1 MMRYIFVPVYMPPKT
16 ADLPHHVSLLVIC
29 PVTKTLEFLDSDNKP
44 ADDDY
49 THGLVGRI
57 MQWMST
63 FLDSPENLDAPQ
75 FVPEEWQFRDS
86 RSKQQEK
93 SSSDCGVYALTQA
106 QYLAFGYDY
115 SQSEEQQWP
124 SNAGYSLAYS
134 HRRFRITTDITGAGV
149 PAPFFT
155 FLNPDF
161 RLNQIQNHQYYPILD
176 TPPVLTGRTWR
187 GYRKHPQ
194 FGNLL
199 TATLRNRR
207 TCYVGCRYKTWL
219 VRHCRRNLRFY
230 PNYTD
235 ASGTGRSMKYFRE
248 WVEQMDQNRLSGAFN
263 PKPFDKDGNRFA
275 WPKAWVDPRE
285 ETTAAKCKSHCLL
298 DPLW

>member
-1 MMRYIFVPVYMPPKT
+1 MRYLFVPVYMPPKGPQ
-16 ADLPHHVSLLVIC
+16 LPHHVSLLVIC

-63 FLDSPENLDAPQ
+63 FLDQAEDLNATQ

-93 SSSDCGVYALTQA
+93 NSTDCGVYVLTQA
-106 QYLAFGYDY
+106 QYIAFGYDY

-124 SNAGYSLAYS
+124 SNAGHSLVFS

-161 RLNQIQNHQYYPILD
+161 RLNQIENHQYYPILD
-176 TPPVLTGRTWR
+176 TTPVLAGRTWR
-187 GYRKHPQ
+187 GYRRHPQ
-194 FGNLL
+194 FGTLL
-199 TATLRNRR
+199 TPTLRNRR
-207 TCYVGCRYKTWL
+207 TCYMGCRYKTWM
-219 VRHCRRNLRFY
+219 VHHCRRNLRFY
-230 PNYTD
+230 PNYSD
-235 ASGTGRSMKYFRE
+235 ACRPGRGLKYFRE
-248 WVEQMDQNRLSGAFN
+248 WVEQMDQNRLTGAFN
-263 PKPFDKDGNRFA
+263 PKPFNNNGKRDA
-275 WPKAWVDPRE
+275 WPKAWVDPRDP
-285 ETTAAKCKSHCLL
+285 TTAAKSKAQNLL